1 MEAAV
6 EEMTRRRLAAACLT
20 AAILVAAQFPQI
32 SPVVAQEAGGA
43 TGQAAFTP
51 QQAAAI
57 LSAGDKAFRTGRVG
71 DALRTFT
78 TIFTVF
84 PTWWIAGAKVA
95 VASAQSGQTPDE
107 IVAALKA
114 LVPMGPTG
122 PWVPML
128 AVMAAASRLAQEDV
142 EFIKHMS
149 RQMLAEPPEDEAYLM
164 RTRDADLRSRYA
176 LARGLALEAAGQPG
190 MAVAEYRALS
200 ESRPGAIAPRVRLAV
215 LLSAVG
221 RHADADAILAPIEP
235 VSLMPSRIR
244 MLRQQIRARISPDP
258 R

>member
-6 EEMTRRRLAAACLT
+6 EKVRRRQFGAMYLT
-20 AAILVAAQFPQI
+20 AALIVAPALTTLPAW
-32 SPVVAQEAGGA
+32 AQETAPA

-57 LSAGDKAFRTGRVG
+57 LSAGDKSFRSGRVG
-71 DALRTFT
+71 DALRTFS
-78 TIFTVF
+78 TIFTVY

-95 VASAQSGQTPDE
+95 VASAQSGTPVDDV
-107 IVAALKA
+107 VAALKA

-128 AVMAAASRLAQEDV
+128 AVMAAASRLAPEDID
-142 EFIKHMS
+142 FIMDMS
-149 RQMLAEPPEDEAYLM
+149 RKALSEPPEDEAYLM

-176 LARGLALEAAGQPG
+176 FARGLALEAAGQPG

-200 ESRPGAIAPRVRLAV
+200 ESRPGSIAPRVRLAV

-221 RHADADAILAPIEP
+221 RQADADAILATIEAG
-235 VSLMPSRIR
+235 SLLPSRIR
-244 MLRQQIRARISPDP
+244 QLRQQIRTASTPD
-258 R
+258 RR